1 MHDLGERFVTIAVV
15 DTNGLLRGQ
24 KVAAAEL
31 AGILENGMGMSPAQ
45 LALDPTDVFLD
56 MPGVADGTGDFH
68 DSMLRVDPESRR
80 DIPWEAEVDKGLYL
94 AQFTG
99 EAEAFCPRS
108 LLRRVLARAAALDCF
123 PKMGYELE
131 YTLFNETAQ
140 TLADKGYDNLRTA
153 TVHASHDLVIYQAA
167 QSEFYAGVADLCGP
181 LKIGLA
187 KMHEEIGGGFMEAC
201 IAANAALAATDQAVL
216 LKNFLRVFAMR
227 RGQTISFMPRWSEQA
242 DSQSTHIHVSLL
254 GKDGTPRFWD
264 AGAPDRMSVSFR
276 HFVAGLQTHLPDFML
291 MFAPTVNSWRRFAPG
306 TFAPPAFTW
315 GIENR
320 TTCLRVVGNGPKS
333 IRVEN
338 RLPCADANPYL
349 TAAAT
354 LAAGLAGIEARLE
367 PTAATVGNGYLPEN
381 RHGTPLH
388 STMASAIDALGRS
401 ACAKD
406 WLGDRFVETYT
417 ATRAAQLRQFHG
429 KSLID
434 ERRRFFELG

>member
-1 MHDLGERFVTIAVV
+1 
-15 DTNGLLRGQ
+15 
-24 KVAAAEL
+24 
-31 AGILENGMGMSPAQ
+31 

-56 MPGVADGTGDFH
+56 LPGVTDDSGDFH
-68 DSMLRVDPESRR
+68 DSTLRVDTESRR
-80 DIPWEAEVDKGLYL
+80 DIPWEPEGDKGLYL

-99 EAEAFCPRS
+99 DAEGLCPRS

-131 YTLFNETAQ
+131 YTLFDETAQ
-140 TLADKGYDNLRTA
+140 TLAEKGYDNLRTA
-153 TVHASHDLVIYQAA
+153 TAHRSHDLVIYQAA
-167 QSEFYAGVADLCGP
+167 QSEYYAGVADLCGP
-181 LKIGLA
+181 LRIALA

-201 IAANAALAATDQAVL
+201 IAAADALAATDQAVL

-227 RGQTISFMPRWSEQA
+227 RGQTICFMPRWSEQA

-264 AGAPDRMSVSFR
+264 AGSPDRMSATFR
-276 HFVAGLQTHLPDFML
+276 HFIGGLQAWLPEFML
-291 MFAPTVNSWRRFAPG
+291 VFAPTVNSWRRFAPG

-320 TTCLRVVGNGPKS
+320 TTCLRVVGGGPKS

-367 PTAATVGNGYLPEN
+367 PTAATVGNRYRPEH
-381 RHGTPLH
+381 RHGKPLP
-388 STMASAIDALGRS
+388 TDMAAAIRAFAQS

-406 WLGDRFVETYT
+406 WLGERFVEAYA
-417 ATRAAQLRQFHG
+417 ATRTAQLRQFQG

>member
-1 MHDLGERFVTIAVV
+1 MHNANERFVTIAVV

-31 AGILENGMGMSPAQ
+31 PGILEGGMGMSPAQ

-56 MPGVADGTGDFH
+56 MPGVTDGTGDFH
-68 DSMLRVDPESRR
+68 DSMLRVDRDSRR
-80 DIPWEAEVDKGLYL
+80 EIPWETPSDAGLYL

-108 LLRRVLARAAALDCF
+108 LLRRVLERAAGLGCF

-131 YTLFNETAQ
+131 YTLFNETSE
-140 TLADKGYDNLRTA
+140 TLAQKGYDNLRTA
-153 TVHASHDLVIYQAA
+153 TAHASHDLVIYQAA
-167 QSEFYAGVADLCGP
+167 QSEFYSGVADLCGP
-181 LKIGLA
+181 LKIQLA

-201 IAANAALAATDQAVL
+201 IAANAALAAADQAVL

-254 GKDGTPRFWD
+254 GEDGTPLFWD
-264 AGAPDRMSVSFR
+264 SDGTHKMSAAFR
-276 HFVAGLQTHLPDFML
+276 HFIGGLQAYLPEFML

-320 TTCLRVVGNGPKS
+320 TTCLRVVGSAPKS

-367 PTAATVGNGYLPEN
+367 PTAATMGNGYLPEA
-381 RHGTPLH
+381 RHGKALPAD
-388 STMASAIDALGRS
+388 MAAAIDVLGRS
-401 ACAKD
+401 ACAKE
-406 WLGDRFVETYT
+406 WLGERFVQTYT
-417 ATRAAQLRQFHG
+417 ATRGAQLRQFHG

>member
-1 MHDLGERFVTIAVV
+1 
-15 DTNGLLRGQ
+15 
-24 KVAAAEL
+24 
-31 AGILENGMGMSPAQ
+31 
-45 LALDPTDVFLD
+45 
-56 MPGVADGTGDFH
+56 
-68 DSMLRVDPESRR
+68 MLRVDRDSRR
-80 DIPWEAEVDKGLYL
+80 EIPWEEPSDAGLYL

-99 EAEAFCPRS
+99 EAEAYCPRS
-108 LLRRVLARAAALDCF
+108 LLRRVLERAAGLGCF

-131 YTLFNETAQ
+131 YTLFNETSE
-140 TLADKGYDNLRTA
+140 TLAQKGYDNLRTA
-153 TVHASHDLVIYQAA
+153 TAHASHDLIIYQAA
-167 QSEFYAGVADLCGP
+167 QSEFYSGVADLCGP
-181 LKIGLA
+181 LKIHLA

-201 IAANAALAATDQAVL
+201 IAAAGALAAADQAVL
-216 LKNFLRVFAMR
+216 LKNFLRAFAMR
-227 RGQTISFMPRWSEQA
+227 RGQSVCFMPRWSEQA

-254 GKDGTPRFWD
+254 GKDGTPLFWD
-264 AGAPDRMSVSFR
+264 VEGTHKMSAAFR
-276 HFVAGLQTHLPDFML
+276 HFVGGLQAYLPEFML

-320 TTCLRVVGNGPKS
+320 TTCLRVVGSGPKS

-367 PTAATVGNGYLPEN
+367 PTAATVGNGYLPEG
-381 RHGTPLH
+381 RHGTALP
-388 STMASAIDALGRS
+388 TGMAAAIDALGRS

-406 WLGDRFVETYT
+406 WLGERFVETYT
-417 ATRAAQLRQFHG
+417 STRGAQLRQFHG